1 MKGRLIAVE
10 GPIAAGKTTLARLL
24 ADRLGAELVLEP
36 VEENPFLSRFYEDPR
51 ALAFRTQLFF
61 LVNRFHE
68 QGQIAALVGRGRD
81 VVADY
86 LFAKDRVFAQLNLSG
101 EELVLYDDVFRL
113 IEPRAPEADLVVLL
127 QADVD
132 TLMARVRAR
141 GRAFEDPLDPAYMAR
156 VVAAYDEFAA
166 ELGGVPTVTADATE
180 PPETEVERVVRYLDS
195 AA

>member
-68 QGQIAALVGRGRD
+68 QGQIAALIGRGQD

-101 EELVLYDDVFRL
+101 EELGLYDDVFRL

-127 QADVD
+127 RADVD
-132 TLMARVRAR
+132 TLMA
-141 GRAFEDPLDPAYMAR
+141 P
-156 VVAAYDEFAA
+156 
-166 ELGGVPTVTADATE
+166 ADAYSRIRWT
-180 PPETEVERVVRYLDS
+180 PPTWS
-195 AA
+195 ASYRPTRCSPTSWRTRRPSRSTPPRRPRPKSIGSCGT